1 MIADVVREMG
11 YLTLGSRFRRVG
23 ERLQSEVQRV
33 LDDLDVPVQSS
44 QFPALAAI
52 DRLGPLTV
60 GDLAEAI
67 GITQP
72 GATRV
77 MTQLSEIGL
86 FDVRQSSEDQRRRL
100 ISLTDKGRQLV
111 ETSKRNLWPRI
122 DAAVAEICAELT
134 GPLLEQLT
142 ALEHDLATTPLHHRI
157 TRQPDDQTSA

>member
-1 MIADVVREMG
+1 MVDDVVREMG
-11 YLTLGSRFRRVG
+11 YLTLGSRFRRIG
-23 ERLQSEVQRV
+23 ERFQSEVQRM
-33 LDDLDVPVQSS
+33 LDDLGLPVQSS
-44 QFPALAAI
+44 QLPALAAI

-60 GDLAEAI
+60 GDLADAI

-72 GATRV
+72 GATRI

-111 ETSKRNLWPRI
+111 ETSRRDLWPRI
-122 DAAVAEICAELT
+122 DAAVAEICSDLT

-142 ALEHDLATTPLHHRI
+142 AIERDLETTPLHRRI
-157 TRQPDDQTSA
+157 ARQLHDLA